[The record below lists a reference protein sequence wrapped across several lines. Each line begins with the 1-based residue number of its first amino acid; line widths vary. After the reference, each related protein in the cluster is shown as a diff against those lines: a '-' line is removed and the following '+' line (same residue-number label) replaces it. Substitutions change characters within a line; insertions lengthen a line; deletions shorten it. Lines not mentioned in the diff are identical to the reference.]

1 MGVGEVCLIVFI
13 ILKCVGVIDWS
24 WGLVLL
30 PLWIDLGLYTIL
42 TIIKIIIRENDKRW
56 FRRTFK

>member
-13 ILKCVGVIDWS
+13 ILKCVGVIDWA

-30 PLWIDLGLYTIL
+30 PLWIDLGLYTLII
-42 TIIKIIIRENDKRW
+42 IIKIIIIEMK
-56 FRRTFK
+56 KHY

>member
-1 MGVGEVCLIVFI
+1 MGAGEVCLIVFI

-42 TIIKIIIRENDKRW
+42 IIIKIIIRENDKRW
-56 FRRTFK
+56 FRKTFK

>member
-1 MGVGEVCLIVFI
+1 MGVGEVCLTVFI

-24 WGLVLL
+24 WWLVLL

>member
-1 MGVGEVCLIVFI
+1 MGGGEVCLIVFI
-13 ILKCVGVIDWS
+13 ILKCVGVIDWA

-42 TIIKIIIRENDKRW
+42 IIIKIIIRENDKKW